1 MDEMKGSEIAT
12 STSCTRAQRT
22 NQQAP
27 KPQTLTEFCVKR
39 TSSAPNFK
47 PICWK
52 PFVPMKQTMN
62 FRNKTSPVSNQ
73 NKTSPVSN
81 QNSEWDSIIEQRRLA
96 SHRLAIILAILF

>member
-39 TSSAPNFK
+39 TSSAK
-47 PICWK
+47 K
-52 PFVPMKQTMN
+52 LQTHLLETFCAN
-62 FRNKTSPVSNQ
+62 EANHELPQ
-73 NKTSPVSN
+73 
-81 QNSEWDSIIEQRRLA
+81 
-96 SHRLAIILAILF
+96 